1 MGRISLYLDEHVQ
14 FALREALKARGVH
27 VLTTQEAGNIGKDD
41 VSQLIFASQD
51 DRVIFSYNKRH
62 FARLHYEWMTRKRSH
77 GGIVLS
83 DQLSV
88 GVVLR
93 RLMKLYF
100 SLTSD
105 DMKNRLEY
113 LSSWK

>member
-14 FALREALKARGVH
+14 FALREALKARGVQI
-27 VLTTQEAGNIGKDD
+27 LTTQEAGNIGRDD
-41 VSQLIFASQD
+41 VSQLIFASEN
-51 DRVIFSYNKRH
+51 DRVMFSYNKRH
-62 FARLHYEWMTRKRSH
+62 FAKLHYEWMARKRPH
-77 GGIVLS
+77 GGIILS
-83 DQLSV
+83 DQFPV
-88 GVVLR
+88 GIVLR

-100 SLTSD
+100 SLTSE

>member
-1 MGRISLYLDEHVQ
+1 MSRISLYLDEHIQ
-14 FALREALKARGVH
+14 LALAEALRARGVDI
-27 VLTTQEAGNIGKDD
+27 LTTPEAGNIGLADIE
-41 VSQLIFASQD
+41 QLIFATTNK
-51 DRVIFSYNKRH
+51 RVLLSYNKRDY
-62 FARLHYEWMTRKRSH
+62 AKIHYGWMTLKKPH
-77 GGIVLS
+77 AGIILS
-83 DQLSV
+83 DQLSI
-88 GVVLR
+88 GTVLR